1 MSIEIMGLIS
11 FVAFLLAAFFAGAET
26 AILISDPV
34 RLRHLQEKGDR
45 RAKLLL
51 GYKDNPEYF
60 LSVVL
65 VGTNLGVVGCTSAFT
80 AVMITFYGDAGAT
93 AATII
98 LVPTLMVFQEIIPKG
113 IFLYYADTAAILSIY
128 PLRLFAAALYPI
140 IITFSGFTN
149 LIVRLFGA
157 DKPPRPA
164 RMSMEELLF
173 HLRDS
178 RDAGI
183 ISAETMALAARAQE
197 WIRFSVRDVM
207 LPLERVVMVPDG
219 LRTAEYQKVFA
230 RERFTRVPVYRTS
243 RQDVAGILSI
253 HNLLKARRPREEGV
267 DLETPYVV
275 DVDTPI
281 VSVLIQMKD
290 QGSHMAIVKE
300 RSGKIVGI
308 TTLEDI
314 LERLVGAIVDEFH

>member
-1 MSIEIMGLIS
+1 MSVEIMGFIS

-26 AILISDPV
+26 AILTTDPV
-34 RLRHLQEKGDR
+34 RLRHHQEQGDR

-51 GYKDNPEYF
+51 GYKENPEYF

-80 AVMITFYGDAGAT
+80 AVMITYFGDAGAT

-113 IFLYYADTAAILSIY
+113 IFLYYAQTAAILSIY
-128 PLRLFAAALYPI
+128 PLRLFAGLLYPI
-140 IITFSGFTN
+140 IIAFSGLAN
-149 LIVRLFGA
+149 LIVRVFRA
-157 DKPPRPA
+157 DASPRPA
-164 RMSMEELLF
+164 RMTMEELLF

-178 RDAGI
+178 RDDGI
-183 ISAETMALAARAQE
+183 ISAETMALASRAQE

-207 LPLERVVMVPDG
+207 LPLDKVVMLPDG
-219 LRTAEYQKVFA
+219 QSIAEYQEAFA
-230 RERFTRVPVYRTS
+230 GERFTRVPVYRTD
-243 RQDVAGILSI
+243 RQNVVGILSI
-253 HNLLKARRPREEGV
+253 HNLLKARRPQEEGL

-275 DVDTPI
+275 GVDTPI
-281 VSVLIQMKD
+281 VSVLVRMKD
-290 QGSHMAIVKE
+290 QGSHMAIIE
-300 RSGKIVGI
+300 DGSGRISGI

-314 LERLVGAIVDEFH
+314 LERLVGAIADEFH